1 MTLIN
6 LWEVI
11 ATRNPIDIYYDI
23 SRKWSLTTCKAP
35 GLSMQKYAPK
45 PNKLIRDN
53 AINRWHKASG
63 SQSHEIP
70 QPRVSELSIN
80 LSLSRWDSS
89 SENSLI
95 QKICNALCLNISDH
109 SIIDLVCL
117 FYLVVFHLSLLL
129 IFVHC
134 LDLNLKAV
142 ATVFLLWVFVLRYS
156 VTSMEQGAPAPQCS
170 PLKHIKGDGSF
181 LAILSKFDHHHLQSQ
196 SHWISIVFFGRLQWF
211 PTLRWYAS
219 FVHGG
224 VGHQQTPKQVE
235 KVHPKIFAQNIIS
248 FQYYI
253 I

>member
-1 MTLIN
+1 MQLTG
-6 LWEVI
+6 
-11 ATRNPIDIYYDI
+11 DIKHLY
-23 SRKWSLTTCKAP
+23 
-35 GLSMQKYAPK
+35 
-45 PNKLIRDN
+45 
-53 AINRWHKASG
+53 HKAMRFHNHG
-63 SQSHEIP
+63 FQNF
-70 QPRVSELSIN
+70 L
-80 LSLSRWDSS
+80 
-89 SENSLI
+89 LI
-95 QKICNALCLNISDH
+95 YHYLVGIHHLKIHWFRKFAMLYVWIFGVSDH

-181 LAILSKFDHHHLQSQ
+181 LAILSKFDHHLLQSQ

-224 VGHQQTPKQVE
+224 VGHQQTPKQVA
-235 KVHPKIFAQNIIS
+235 KVHPKISVRNIIS
-248 FQYYI
+248 FQCYI